1 MSAQTLLDNAA
12 GYRRDNSLLNLITV
26 RDGNDLEPERID
38 IRAIEPVR
46 NQENVEEN
54 EDNEQEIMKNIKLQ
68 LLQILKAST
77 KENIEKGER
86 LMKLEKGVAKAKIG
100 RANNMLEKQL
110 CNTKSIYTVID
121 AMLWSK

>member
-12 GYRRDNSLLNLITV
+12 GFRRDNSLLNLITV

-77 KENIEKGER
+77 K
-86 LMKLEKGVAKAKIG
+86 
-100 RANNMLEKQL
+100 
-110 CNTKSIYTVID
+110 
-121 AMLWSK
+121 

>member
-12 GYRRDNSLLNLITV
+12 GFRRDNSLLNLITG
-26 RDGNDLEPERID
+26 RGGNDLEPERIG

-46 NQENVEEN
+46 NQENFEE
-54 EDNEQEIMKNIKLQ
+54 NEQEIMKNIKLQ

-77 KENIEKGER
+77 MENIEKGER

-110 CNTKSIYTVID
+110 WKGLKRIEEE
-121 AMLWSK
+121 